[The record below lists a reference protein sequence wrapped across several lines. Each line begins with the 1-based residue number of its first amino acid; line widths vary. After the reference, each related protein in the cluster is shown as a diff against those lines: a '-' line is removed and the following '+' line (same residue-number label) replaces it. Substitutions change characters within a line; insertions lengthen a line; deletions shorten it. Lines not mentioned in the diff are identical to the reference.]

1 MLSKLSFYLS
11 ISLIGFIGFL
21 PFSSQA
27 ADFKPSSAVTAL
39 MPIVMDNL
47 DTLNLSQAQLDQV
60 REVARKNFAQLEFLN
75 AQYHELK
82 TELKEET
89 LDVAGDIQKSR
100 KLIEELGE
108 LDKQKMNFTIEC
120 VFALKRILTAEQY
133 EEVIATLN
141 FND

>member
-1 MLSKLSFYLS
+1 MLNKLSLYLS
-11 ISLIGFIGFL
+11 ISLIGCIGIM
-21 PFSSQA
+21 PFSCQA
-27 ADFKPSSAVTAL
+27 EDYKPSSAITAL

-47 DTLNLSQAQLDQV
+47 DTLYLSQEQLDKV
-60 REVARKNFAQLEFLN
+60 REVARKNFSELEFLN

-82 TELKEET
+82 TQLKEEI

-108 LDKQKMNFTIEC
+108 LDKQKMNFTVEC
-120 VFALKRILTAEQY
+120 VFDLKRILTPEQY

-141 FND
+141 FNE